1 MVGPE
6 RTAPDMSG
14 VAAPPTPLNRSVRRR
29 GHVRP
34 LVLLAAALLLAGST
48 AACSAWEREVPG
60 QAAPVDPAHPPTG
73 PLDGAGPLTDAHL
86 TTVSAAQ
93 LLDESLVALLTQ
105 PVLHVRMETAGDMPS
120 YMSGGDYP
128 AAVSDGAID
137 FRTNDFAYHQ
147 LDGFN
152 TICEDGKEY
161 LLTFDN
167 AWSEVNRSCAI
178 SSDDEFATVSSTLRI
193 IGTASDGVL
202 TAGLTPDEATAF
214 LGSIHTDYPDYL
226 GAGKLSL
233 VERDGRQY
241 VRMPFVLRALDR
253 NGYQDGMQRLIW
265 AFRAIG
271 ARWKSHVLTPGLGSA
286 PSNQV
291 EAVYYLDP
299 KTRLPA
305 YSESLLYDP
314 VDDPGAEAGKVIRV
328 EYLWDGVVPRVKPVD
343 GEAREPDPPSWPAER
358 IRPAG
363 R

>member
-1 MVGPE
+1 
-6 RTAPDMSG
+6 
-14 VAAPPTPLNRSVRRR
+14 VAAGGQHDHGGTGAHGA
-29 GHVRP
+29 GHV
-34 LVLLAAALLLAGST
+34 G
-48 AACSAWEREVPG
+48 
-60 QAAPVDPAHPPTG
+60 
-73 PLDGAGPLTDAHL
+73 
-86 TTVSAAQ
+86 
-93 LLDESLVALLTQ
+93 
-105 PVLHVRMETAGDMPS
+105 
-120 YMSGGDYP
+120 SGGPTDTP
-128 AAVSDGAID
+128 EPLGPPPRAID

-178 SSDDEFATVSSTLRI
+178 SSDDEFATVSSSLKI

-226 GAGKLSL
+226 GVGKLSL

-271 ARWKSHVLTPGLGSA
+271 ARWKSHVLTPGLASA

-305 YSESLLYDP
+305 YSESLLYDRWSTRAP
-314 VDDPGAEAGKVIRV
+314 KPGRSSGSSTSGTE
-328 EYLWDGVVPRVKPVD
+328 
-343 GEAREPDPPSWPAER
+343 SCPA
-358 IRPAG
+358 
-363 R
+363 